1 MEREGSGMEIREEFL
16 NFIYCKP
23 EDLKIT
29 EDSMQVWKLA
39 DSIKEYGQLVP
50 IICYRIAE
58 QGNLILIDG
67 GLIIRALKYLGRNT
81 GFILDVGVKT
91 EQEAMQIWC
100 ALNLNQRPI
109 NYIELAK
116 KIKAYPEIKKAMA
129 KQTTLLQEEIETL
142 EKILDFDW
150 SCFAKAKEQAQGPD
164 MFGGLFD
171 GNQENQP

>member
-1 MEREGSGMEIREEFL
+1 MERKGSGMEIREEFL
-16 NFIYCKP
+16 NCIYCKP

-58 QGNLILIDG
+58 GGNLILIDG
-67 GLIIRALKYLGRNT
+67 KLIIKALSYLGRNT
-81 GFILDVGVKT
+81 GFVLDVGVKT
-91 EQEAMQIWC
+91 EQEALQIWC
-100 ALNLNQRPI
+100 ALSLNQRPI

-116 KIKAYPEIKKAMA
+116 KIKSRPEIKKALA
-129 KQTTLLQEEIETL
+129 KQTTLLQEEIDTL

-150 SCFAKAKEQAQGPD
+150 SCFAKAKEQAEGPD
-164 MFGGLFD
+164 LFGGFN
-171 GNQENQP
+171 GNQENNA